1 MLPDGSKVT
10 APYNS
15 ADNRVSLSSTGKLL
29 IKAVTH
35 SDSGVYY
42 CIAKV
47 KEDLDVLAFR
57 LSVEESSDPLPGDVA
72 GSPVNRFV
80 SESISLPCITTGT
93 PDNSKIQRMEVKSNG
108 TLVIRNIQLHDHG
121 QYLCTAQN
129 QHGVDRMLVTL
140 MVLSQRPQILQPRHR
155 DVVVYLGNS
164 TSLDCQAKGIP
175 SPNITWVLPD
185 RTVLRTASSS
195 KQHVS
200 LLANGTLYIQSTAY
214 PDRGIYKCIVSNAG
228 DYLCVARNK
237 MGDDYV
243 LLKVSVMMKPAK
255 IEYKQLSSRKVS
267 YGGALK
273 VDCVASGLPN
283 PEIKWGLPDGT
294 LVNSLMQ
301 ADDSGDYIC
310 YAENQIGKDEMKI
323 HIKVVADSPT
333 IRNKSYAVIKVPYGD
348 SISMVCHAKGE
359 PAPSI
364 TWYSPTNHI
373 IPSTSNKYEV
383 HNDGTLVIQKTQR
396 YDSGNYTCTA
406 QNAAGHDKMVVRLEI
421 LVSLPT
427 INGYKGVEN
436 TVRIP
441 TPRVTWFF
449 PENVVLP
456 APYHGS
462 RMTIHHNGTLDIR
475 SPKKTDSVQMICFAR
490 NEGGEAR
497 LVVQLDVK
505 DVVQK
510 PQLKSPQTEIVFL
523 TRGTSMIVNCSVEG
537 HPTPEITW
545 ILPSGPTLQS
555 GIRNPTDLDAGKYRC
570 VGKNS
575 AGHIERTVILQLGKR
590 PEISNKHS
598 PVVSIISGENL
609 QIHCLSSGNTLAKLS
624 WTLPSGMVL
633 TRPQQVDRYTVFQN
647 GTLVVQQASVY
658 DRGTY
663 ACKVA
668 NEFET
673 SSLTVPVIVI
683 AYPPRIISGPT
694 PLLVIN
700 CLAMIP

>member
-1 MLPDGSKVT
+1 
-10 APYNS
+10 
-15 ADNRVSLSSTGKLL
+15 
-29 IKAVTH
+29 
-35 SDSGVYY
+35 
-42 CIAKV
+42 
-47 KEDLDVLAFR
+47 
-57 LSVEESSDPLPGDVA
+57 
-72 GSPVNRFV
+72 
-80 SESISLPCITTGT
+80 
-93 PDNSKIQRMEVKSNG
+93 
-108 TLVIRNIQLHDHG
+108 
-121 QYLCTAQN
+121 
-129 QHGVDRMLVTL
+129 
-140 MVLSQRPQILQPRHR
+140 
-155 DVVVYLGNS
+155 
-164 TSLDCQAKGIP
+164 
-175 SPNITWVLPD
+175 
-185 RTVLRTASSS
+185 
-195 KQHVS
+195 
-200 LLANGTLYIQSTAY
+200 
-214 PDRGIYKCIVSNAG
+214 
-228 DYLCVARNK
+228 

-294 LVNSLMQ
+294 LVNSIMQ
-301 ADDSGDYIC
+301 ADDSGVRTRRYIVFNNGTLYFNDVGMKEEGDYTC

-323 HIKVVADSPT
+323 YVKVVADSPT

-364 TWYSPTNHI
+364 TWYSPSNHI

-383 HNDGTLVIQKTQR
+383 HNDGTLVIQKSQR

-406 QNAAGHDKMVVRLEI
+406 QNAAGHDKMVVRLEV

-427 INGYKGVEN
+427 INGYKGMEN
-436 TVRIP
+436 TVSETAFKDQRKLLHCKAEGIP
-441 TPRVTWFF
+441 TPRVIWVF
-449 PENVVLP
+449 PENEVLP

-462 RMTIHHNGTLDIR
+462 RMTVHHNGTLDIR
-475 SPKKTDSVQMICFAR
+475 SPKKTDSVQMICIAR

-497 LVVQLDVK
+497 LVVHLDVK

-523 TRGTSMIVNCSVEG
+523 TGTSMIVNCSVQG

-545 ILPSGPTLQS
+545 ILPSGSTLQS
-555 GIRNPTDLDAGKYRC
+555 GIQFSRFFHKPGGSLHISNPTDFDAGKYRC

-590 PEISNKHS
+590 PEINNKHS

-609 QIHCLSSGNTLAKLS
+609 QLHCLSSGNTLAKLS
-624 WTLPSGMVL
+624 WTLPSGIVL
-633 TRPQQVDRYTVFQN
+633 TRPQQVDRYTVLQN

-694 PLLVIN
+694 PVTYARPGVAIQLNCMVIG
-700 CLAMIP
+700 IPRAEVSWEMPDKMQLTAGNQPKLIGNKYLQPQGSLIIQNPSSRDVGYYKCIAKNIIGSDTKTTYVHVF